1 MIRIATPH
9 NNLNLTPNS
18 QMNFNRFNPLSSDF
32 VYGKLNVID
41 STATTTAA
49 KNLNLDHSHNHN
61 QIQDQNQSQVSTRNI
76 AKTLPSHEPPLLM
89 NSNSGN
95 ADLGDWGIDED
106 YTPTVAATTFSGFL
120 SPTTSSLS
128 STTGH
133 QHPHAQTNANANAN
147 NNNNAS
153 SNTNAISHSQSHL
166 NTLLTNLPAE
176 LLRHPQQF
184 YQTQQLQHTYYNT
197 PKQPI
202 TRQLSLQY
210 LNGRN
215 PLEDE
220 PYLPPHPQYITN
232 GKRRNSTSLS
242 SSLKFHH
249 YSYQQQQQ
257 QQQPKS
263 KKQRKPQTQEEYNH
277 QLQLWQKTGPQINT
291 ETWLYENMD
300 NLNVDN
306 KADRT
311 KALHA
316 CEKAYYERDWT
327 KCLQMCKVAELLFGV
342 DFGELEAEEEALLQ
356 QFKDV
361 KKKSRICSKL
371 EKQVYELWNI
381 KLRCI
386 MRAKQRDKDKEEA

>member
-1 MIRIATPH
+1 MT
-9 NNLNLTPNS
+9 S
-18 QMNFNRFNPLSSDF
+18 
-32 VYGKLNVID
+32 D
-41 STATTTAA
+41 STADENVT
-49 KNLNLDHSHNHN
+49 NLENLTISAQEHHPSLAPSSPNPA
-61 QIQDQNQSQVSTRNI
+61 STN
-76 AKTLPSHEPPLLM
+76 
-89 NSNSGN
+89 
-95 ADLGDWGIDED
+95 
-106 YTPTVAATTFSGFL
+106 
-120 SPTTSSLS
+120 TTSV
-128 STTGH
+128 T
-133 QHPHAQTNANANAN
+133 
-147 NNNNAS
+147 
-153 SNTNAISHSQSHL
+153 
-166 NTLLTNLPAE
+166 
-176 LLRHPQQF
+176 
-184 YQTQQLQHTYYNT
+184 
-197 PKQPI
+197 
-202 TRQLSLQY
+202 
-210 LNGRN
+210 
-215 PLEDE
+215 
-220 PYLPPHPQYITN
+220 
-232 GKRRNSTSLS
+232 
-242 SSLKFHH
+242 
-249 YSYQQQQQ
+249 SYQQQQQ

-381 KLRCI
+381 KSRCI